1 MASDNR
7 SLLGR
12 MITAPLRYLWRLAGG
27 TARPTAPRTQPG
39 PRPGTAAKGKRPA
52 SAPSAVGR
60 YPGDFQ
66 GTVAARYSPALD
78 GRPDPGE
85 IVWTWVP
92 FEEDHTKGKDRPV
105 LLVGRDGRWLLG
117 LMLTSKDHNNGR
129 DAADYVDIGAGPW
142 DPQWRASEVK
152 LDRII
157 RVDPERVRREG
168 ATLDKATFQTVADR
182 LRRG

>member
-1 MASDNR
+1 MAPDN
-7 SLLGR
+7 STLFGR
-12 MITAPLRYLWRLAGG
+12 IITAPLRYLWRLAGG
-27 TARPTAPRTQPG
+27 TARPTAPPPPRRT
-39 PRPGTAAKGKRPA
+39 RPGTAAKGKHPA
-52 SAPSAVGR
+52 LAPSAVGR

-66 GTVAARYSPALD
+66 GTVAASYSPALD

-92 FEEDHTKGKDRPV
+92 FEEDHTNGKDRPV

-157 RVDPERVRREG
+157 RVDPDGVRREG
-168 ATLDKATFQTVADR
+168 AVLDSATFRMVAAR
-182 LRRG
+182 LRRR